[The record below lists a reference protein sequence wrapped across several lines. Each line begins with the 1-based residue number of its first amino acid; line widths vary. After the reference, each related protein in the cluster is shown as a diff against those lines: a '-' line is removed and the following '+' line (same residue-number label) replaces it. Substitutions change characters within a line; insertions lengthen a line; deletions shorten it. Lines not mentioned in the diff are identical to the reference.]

1 MSRLNKDGAVFHFRL
16 ISPALLA
23 ALLVGFSVL
32 PGSGAAAQ
40 DGNVR
45 SVSPE
50 SFLRRPARSAAQVVE
65 QVRGDIIVRARFARF
80 FHLPPGR
87 VAAFL
92 QANLVEGAIAETGF
106 YTVQCVRPG
115 GAIYP
120 TKQAFRRGDK
130 VFALRDGQPLLQW
143 ACGNPLSA
151 FVTPIEAVAAPRKPD
166 IMTLVPTNDR
176 DILVP
181 IHEAGSRVQ
190 AQK

>member
-1 MSRLNKDGAVFHFRL
+1 MFHVRL
-16 ISPALLA
+16 ISPLSLA
-23 ALLVGFSVL
+23 ALLLVGFSVL
-32 PGSGAAAQ
+32 PGSGAAQ
-40 DGNVR
+40 EGNAR
-45 SVSPE
+45 AVSPE

-65 QVRGDIIVRARFARF
+65 QVRGDAVVRARFARF
-80 FHLPPGR
+80 FHLPSGQ

-115 GAIYP
+115 GMVYP

-130 VFALRDGQPLLQW
+130 VFALRDGQPILQW

-151 FVTPIEAVAAPRKPD
+151 FVTPIEAITVPKTPD
-166 IMTLVPTNDR
+166 IITLMPTNDQG
-176 DILVP
+176 ILVP
-181 IHEAGSRVQ
+181 IHESGSRSQ